1 MLNKIIPTLNG
12 TGPTP
17 VPASTTTTAPNARK
31 RRGPR
36 PTRGAAKAVADMI
49 RIRQANKLS
58 QSQVADLLDVHF
70 TCVSKWE
77 TRGSLPRAHTLNKL
91 REFNAAYAD
100 RAPSE
105 APKEEPKSQQHIL
118 TRDGELPLRFKGVK
132 LGSYLLPDGLLTIY
146 QTDGGQVVWDL
157 AGIVNFGSADELVQ
171 YWAGSK
177 EQDKVLAFAAECGL
191 EIFED
196 IA

>member
-12 TGPTP
+12 TGPAP
-17 VPASTTTTAPNARK
+17 VPASTTTTEPTASKRK
-31 RRGPR
+31 GPR
-36 PTRGAAKAVADMI
+36 PMKGAAKAVSEMI

-58 QSQVADLLDVHF
+58 QSQVADRLDVHF
-70 TCVSKWE
+70 SCVSRWE
-77 TRGSLPRAHTLNKL
+77 TRRTLPRARTLIKL

-100 RAPSE
+100 GAPSE
-105 APKEEPKSQQHIL
+105 APTDKPKSQQHIL

-132 LGSYLLPDGLLTIY
+132 LGSHLLPDGLLTIY
-146 QTDGGQVVWDL
+146 QTDGGQVVWDV
-157 AGIVNFGSADELVQ
+157 AGIVNFGSTEELVQ

-177 EQDKVLAFAAECGL
+177 EQDEVLAFAADCGL